1 MIDIFL
7 LQWQRLRRRPFMV
20 LAMIAMTAFFIFF
33 IGGSNTGDTQSSIPV
48 YFSEEVDD
56 STRETLMEE
65 VQTLEGFD
73 FYLDEWTNMKEE
85 VALGDVAF
93 GVQLAENHYT
103 FLVSAENELQ
113 SLVDN
118 HLRTIYQ
125 EKLLMD
131 QLPDEADQEAFAV
144 ELENPPIEVI
154 SETEGQPG
162 LSLNNQLHVLF
173 GMTLFF
179 AIYTI
184 VFSLGEVAEEKQR
197 GSWDRLIL
205 SPVRKWQL
213 YLGHLSFAFIIG
225 YLQIC
230 SVFLMFEFVFD
241 FTIGTSWPAVLLIAA
256 CYTLAIVSL
265 GMLLIGLVQKSSQ
278 LGAVVPVVAVSMA
291 MLGGAYWPL
300 EVVNNHIV
308 LVIAEL
314 IPVKHA
320 MEALKGVAMYGEHL
334 WDVTQPL
341 AILLLMSALFMGV
354 GINLMERR

>member
-20 LAMIAMTAFFIFF
+20 LAMIAMTVVFIMF
-33 IGGSNTGDTQSSIPV
+33 IGGSNTGENQSSIPV
-48 YFSEEVDD
+48 YVTEEVD
-56 STRETLMEE
+56 TPTQEALMEE
-65 VQTLEGFD
+65 LQTLEGFR
-73 FYLDEWTNMKEE
+73 FYLDEWSNMKEE
-85 VALGDVAF
+85 VALGDVVF
-93 GVQLAENHYT
+93 GVELAAEHYT
-103 FLVSAENELQ
+103 FLISTENEYQ

-125 EKLLMD
+125 EKLLVD
-131 QLPDEADQEAFAV
+131 QLTNEVDREALAA
-144 ELENPPIEVI
+144 ELENPPIEVN
-154 SETEGQPG
+154 SETEGIQG
-162 LSLNNQLHVLF
+162 SSLNDQLHVLF

-213 YLGHLSFAFIIG
+213 YVGHVSYAFVIG

-230 SVFLMFEFVFD
+230 FVFLMFAFVFD
-241 FTIGTSWPAVLLIAA
+241 IMIGASWPAVLLIAA

-265 GMLLIGLVQKSSQ
+265 GMLLIGLVQKASQ
-278 LGAVVPVVAVSMA
+278 LNAVIPLVAVSMA

-300 EVVNNHIV
+300 EVVSNNIV
-308 LVIAEL
+308 RMVAEL

-320 MEALKGVAMYGEHL
+320 MEALKDVTMYGESL
-334 WDVTQPL
+334 LDVTQPL
-341 AILLLMSALFMGV
+341 AILLLMSVLFMGV